1 MHDHLCVPLN
11 SSIAAFTNF
20 TMALPILA
28 QKVLIRQ
35 RQQVF
40 EEPYKDVYQLS
51 YLKNFYSALVNM
63 IYMTFI

>member
-20 TMALPILA
+20 STALPIWA

-40 EEPYKDVYQLS
+40 EEPYKDAYQLS
-51 YLKNFYSALVNM
+51 YLKWVYTYIIN
-63 IYMTFI
+63 II